1 MSNNKIVSSE
11 QKKDIKVNKE
21 IKIELLILVIYLIG
35 YFNYRDES
43 KCIIFMNKEVC
54 IYDIM
59 LAATLGVYFIGYLI
73 GLSKHKG
80 DPLRKKIGICPD
92 CDYWSVLHATLYFTL
107 GCIFP
112 GRYLMIFIL
121 SVCWEIFE
129 SYSGTHDMTLFGYC
143 INVDTDG
150 NRGEFWYG
158 RVLDIAVNL
167 FGYILGTY
175 KATGQLTLSRLREE
189 FTL

>member
-1 MSNNKIVSSE
+1 
-11 QKKDIKVNKE
+11 
-21 IKIELLILVIYLIG
+21 
-35 YFNYRDES
+35 
-43 KCIIFMNKEVC
+43 MNKEVC

-59 LAATLGVYFIGYLI
+59 LAAALGVYFIGYLV
-73 GLSKHKG
+73 GTSEHNRLKG
-80 DPLRKKIGICPD
+80 NIGICPD
-92 CDYWSVLHATLYFTL
+92 CDYWSIVHAILYFIL

-112 GRYLMIFIL
+112 GRYLMILII
-121 SVCWEIFE
+121 SVFWEIFE

-158 RVLDIAVNL
+158 RVSDVLLNL

-175 KATGQLTLSRLREE
+175 KATGQLTVSRLKEE
-189 FTL
+189 FAL